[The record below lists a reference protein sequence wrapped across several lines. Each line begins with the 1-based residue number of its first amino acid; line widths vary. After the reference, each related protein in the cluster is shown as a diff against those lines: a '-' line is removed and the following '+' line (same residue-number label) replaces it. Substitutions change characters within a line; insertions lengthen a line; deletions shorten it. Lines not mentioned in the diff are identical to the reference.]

1 MAFINRGLHIGGVGG
16 FELEGGDEI
25 NEYESGG
32 VSYRSHTWLNTGTLT
47 AAAPG
52 TVDVMV
58 VSGGGGSPAVHG
70 MPEGGTAS
78 GAAGAGG
85 MVVQSTIHVN
95 AGSGQV
101 VVGGG
106 GAASTA
112 GQASSLPSNILS
124 STPSIGGARG
134 SGYGGPGTSGGSG
147 GGAGAGNHGD
157 LGGGAGTPG
166 QGNPGGSSTDR
177 NSHSAGFGGSGGG
190 AGTAGPGPNTE
201 GGDGLQNAFRNGTN
215 VFYAG
220 GGGGGGGVTS
230 YTSIQPG
237 GQGGGGGTT
246 TAANQ
251 PGGINTGGGSSVGGT
266 GGSGIVIVRYNVDQ

>member
-147 GGAGAGNHGD
+147 GGAGAGNHGG

-166 QGNPGGSSTDR
+166 QGNPGGRSTDS
-177 NSHSAGFGGSGGG
+177 NSHSAGFGG
-190 AGTAGPGPNTE
+190 
-201 GGDGLQNAFRNGTN
+201 
-215 VFYAG
+215 
-220 GGGGGGGVTS
+220 
-230 YTSIQPG
+230 
-237 GQGGGGGTT
+237 
-246 TAANQ
+246 
-251 PGGINTGGGSSVGGT
+251 
-266 GGSGIVIVRYNVDQ
+266 

>member
-147 GGAGAGNHGD
+147 GGAGAGS
-157 LGGGAGTPG
+157 
-166 QGNPGGSSTDR
+166 PGG
-177 NSHSAGFGGSGGG
+177 F
-190 AGTAGPGPNTE
+190 
-201 GGDGLQNAFRNGTN
+201 
-215 VFYAG
+215 G
-220 GGGGGGGVTS
+220 GGGGS
-230 YTSIQPG
+230 A
-237 GQGGGGGTT
+237 GQGY
-246 TAANQ
+246 
-251 PGGINTGGGSSVGGT
+251 
-266 GGSGIVIVRYNVDQ
+266 R